1 MEEMKVRRSD
11 VLQSPQK
18 MSSAKQPV
26 EEPVQLDGKTMSIA
40 MILGPKEAKKPK
52 RDVEQFL
59 KKMTHLHLEDKK
71 IEVIGNLDMCESLTH
86 LYLHDNLIY
95 TLVNDPF
102 PKLSKL
108 V

>member
-1 MEEMKVRRSD
+1 MKVRRSD

-18 MSSAKQPV
+18 IGSKKAV

-40 MILGPKEAKKPK
+40 SIVGPKEAKKPK

-59 KKMTHLHLEDKK
+59 KKMTHLHMEDKK
-71 IEVIGNLDMCESLTH
+71 IEVIGNLDYCESLTH

-102 PKLSKL
+102 PNLKNLT
-108 V
+108 

>member
-1 MEEMKVRRSD
+1 MG
-11 VLQSPQK
+11 
-18 MSSAKQPV
+18 SAKQPV
-26 EEPVQLDGKTMSIA
+26 QEQVVLDGKTMSIA
-40 MILGPKEAKKPK
+40 MIVGPKEAKKPK

-71 IEVIGNLDMCESLTH
+71 IEVVGNLDHSENLTH

-102 PKLSKL
+102 PNLKKLT
-108 V
+108 